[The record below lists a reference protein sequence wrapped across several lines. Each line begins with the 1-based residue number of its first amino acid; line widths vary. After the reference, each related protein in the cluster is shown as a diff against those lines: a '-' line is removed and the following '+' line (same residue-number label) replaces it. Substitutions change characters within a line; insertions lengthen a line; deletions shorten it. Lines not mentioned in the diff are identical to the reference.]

1 MPLRAAI
8 IRAVHRAHRSLI
20 NNEVIVI
27 GAGPVGLFQVFEL
40 GLLGLRAHVIES
52 MAQAGGQCIE
62 LYPDKPI
69 YDIPALPVC
78 SGRELIE
85 RLQQQIRPFEPR
97 FHLGQTVTSLRRADN
112 GRLRLE
118 TSGALAFD
126 AGAAIIAGGLGAF
139 APRTLNLLEAQPL
152 VGRTVHYKVSE
163 PALFEGQDIVI
174 AGGGDAALD
183 WALVLVERARSVVL
197 VHRSATFR
205 AAPASVARMHALCD
219 EGRMQLCEGDIVGL
233 ETADG
238 ALSQVRVRG
247 RSGMV
252 QRIEASHLL
261 VFWGLH
267 PALGP
272 IAQWGLS
279 LERQQ
284 LMVDPATFQ
293 TPVPGIFAV
302 GDINT
307 YPGKK
312 KLILSGFH
320 EAALCAFAVH
330 AHLNHGEG
338 AHLQYTTTSP
348 ALHRR
353 LGVRDPD
360 TDPEVGATPQPPPR
374 VAAGVA

>member
-1 MPLRAAI
+1 MIP
-8 IRAVHRAHRSLI
+8 VHTADSLMI
-20 NNEVIVI
+20 NCDTVII

-40 GLLGLRAHVIES
+40 GLLGLDAHVID
-52 MAQAGGQCIE
+52 AVPHAGGQCVE

-85 RLQQQIRPFEPR
+85 RLQQQIRPFAPQ
-97 FHLGQTVTSLRRADN
+97 FHLGHTVTSLQRMDN
-112 GRLRLE
+112 GRFHLQ
-118 TSGALAFD
+118 TSGGLAFD
-126 AGAAIIAGGLGAF
+126 AGVVIIAGGLGAF
-139 APRTLNLLEAQPL
+139 APRTLDLPEAAPL
-152 VGRTVHYKVSE
+152 VGRTLHYKVTQ
-163 PALFEGQDIVI
+163 PALCDDQDIVI

-183 WALVLVERARSVVL
+183 WALALVERARSLVL
-197 VHRSATFR
+197 VHRSSSFR
-205 AAPASVARMHALCD
+205 AAPASVARMQALCD
-219 EGRMQLCEGDIVGL
+219 EGRMQFCEGDIVGL
-233 ETADG
+233 ETAAG
-238 ALSQVRVRG
+238 ALSQVRVRT

-272 IAQWGLS
+272 IADWGLA

-284 LMVDPATFQ
+284 LVVDPSTLQ
-293 TPVPGIFAV
+293 TSVPGIFAV

-320 EAALCAFAVH
+320 ETALCAFAAH
-330 AHLNHGEG
+330 AHLHPGDKVN
-338 AHLQYTTTSP
+338 LQYTTTSP
-348 ALHRR
+348 ALQRR
-353 LGVRDPD
+353 LGVRDAK
-360 TDPEVGATPQPPPR
+360 GADVVAQPPSR
-374 VAAGVA
+374 VEASAA

>member
-1 MPLRAAI
+1 MI
-8 IRAVHRAHRSLI
+8 NCNAVI
-20 NNEVIVI
+20 I

-40 GLLGLRAHVIES
+40 GLLGLDAHVIDS
-52 MAQAGGQCIE
+52 MPHAGGQCIE

-69 YDIPALPVC
+69 YDIPAVPAC

-85 RLQQQIRPFEPR
+85 RLQQQIHPFAPQ
-97 FHLGQTVTSLRRADN
+97 FHLGNTVTSLERMEN
-112 GRLRLE
+112 GRFHLH
-118 TSGALAFD
+118 TSTGLAFD
-126 AGAAIIAGGLGAF
+126 AGVVIIAGGLGAF
-139 APRTLNLLEAQPL
+139 APRTLDLPEAASL
-152 VGRTVHYKVSE
+152 VGRALHYKVSQ
-163 PALFEGQDIVI
+163 PALFDDQDIVI

-183 WALVLVERARSVVL
+183 WALALVDRVRSLVL
-197 VHRSATFR
+197 VHRSSTFR
-205 AAPASVARMHALCD
+205 AAPANVARMHALCD

-233 ETADG
+233 ETTDDTLA
-238 ALSQVRVRG
+238 QVRVRT

-272 IAQWGLS
+272 IADWGLA

-284 LMVDPATFQ
+284 LVVDPSTFQ
-293 TPVPGIFAV
+293 TSTPGVFAV

-320 EAALCAFAVH
+320 ETALCAFAAH
-330 AHLNHGEG
+330 AHLHPGEKVN
-338 AHLQYTTTSP
+338 LQYTTTSP
-348 ALHRR
+348 ALQRR
-353 LGVRDPD
+353 LGVRAAA
-360 TDPEVGATPQPPPR
+360 GHPPPR
-374 VAAGVA
+374 VAVAAT